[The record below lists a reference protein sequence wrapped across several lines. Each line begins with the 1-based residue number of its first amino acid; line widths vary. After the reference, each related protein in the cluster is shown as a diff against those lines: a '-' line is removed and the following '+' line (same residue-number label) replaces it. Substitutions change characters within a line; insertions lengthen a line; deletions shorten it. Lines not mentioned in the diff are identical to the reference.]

1 MLVGIGVIYNVTGNA
16 AFQISLTLS
25 GLVFTVPISHSTML
39 WSAAFAGLL
48 ILGEPITRAVAVG
61 VTLLI
66 ASLVFLTAGATN
78 SLPQMEPI
86 LVAVAVLTAMSAG
99 ASYGVGTAIY
109 RR

>member
-1 MLVGIGVIYNVTGNA
+1 MTGNA

-25 GLVFTVPISHSTML
+25 GLVLTVPITHSTML

-48 ILGEPITRAVAVG
+48 ILGESITRAVAIG

-78 SLPQMEPI
+78 SLHQMEPI
-86 LVAVAVLTAMSAG
+86 MIAVAVLTAMSAG
-99 ASYGVGTAIY
+99 ASYGVSAPRSIAAGWPTD
-109 RR
+109 